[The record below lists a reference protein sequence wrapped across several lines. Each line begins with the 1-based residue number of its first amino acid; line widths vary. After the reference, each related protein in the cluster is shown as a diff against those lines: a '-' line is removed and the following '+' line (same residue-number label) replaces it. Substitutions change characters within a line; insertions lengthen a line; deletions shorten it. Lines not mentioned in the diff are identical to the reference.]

1 MNYDYVLS
9 LFEKSNFSG
18 DPYKAIALMQYA
30 MIDMS
35 ENNPHLMDI
44 IEHIENNEFGEYILY
59 KYDEGCDEWV
69 EHICRT
75 VLTEYEVDEDI
86 TNLEDSLVDEIL
98 YEVSERI
105 RPYFDVPRYVSDLNL
120 SVEDAYATDDYDW
133 VTVLDTD
140 YLIAQISR

>member
-1 MNYDYVLS
+1 MNYDYVLG

-35 ENNPHLMDI
+35 EKNPHLMDI
-44 IEHIENNEFGEYILY
+44 IEHIEDNEFGEYILY
-59 KYDEGCDEWV
+59 KYDEDCNEWV
-69 EHICRT
+69 EPICRT

-86 TNLEDSLVDEIL
+86 TNLENSFVDEIL
-98 YEVSERI
+98 HEVSECI
-105 RPYFDVPRYVSDLNL
+105 RYYFDVPRYVSDLNL
-120 SVEDAYATDDYDW
+120 SVEDVYATDDYSW
-133 VTVLDTD
+133 VIVLDTE